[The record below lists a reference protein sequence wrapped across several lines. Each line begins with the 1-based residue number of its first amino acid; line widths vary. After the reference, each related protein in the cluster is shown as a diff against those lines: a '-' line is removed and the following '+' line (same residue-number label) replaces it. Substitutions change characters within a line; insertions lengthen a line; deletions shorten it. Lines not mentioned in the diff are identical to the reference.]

1 MDFEKGQQFTVGKV
15 IQRLWLIQAHIKQYI
30 DTNETNGKYTTH
42 VNYKIGHLHDDVILL
57 LIPESFKVG
66 AFVI

>member
-15 IQRLWLIQAHIKQYI
+15 IQRLWLIHAHIKRYI
-30 DTNETNGKYTTH
+30 DTNEANGKYSAH
-42 VNYKIGHLHDDVILL
+42 VNYKMGLLHDDVILL
-57 LIPESFKVG
+57 LLPESFKVG